1 MSNLNLLGLQDEC
14 KTAIVSPLLTWKQNY
29 KWYLRRPGSAIEHAV
44 RQHPRTAKYEGA
56 TWPQRLRAETSRS
69 SMPEGFSFALAHS
82 WPKPTEEAGRM
93 QLTARSIR
101 PVGRGRRHSLGTVPC
116 TERAAAAP
124 VGARGESGTFG
135 SPSSPPR
142 GTEPLSVLPPR
153 FEPKATSQL
162 PSLTWTPWTPSLT
175 WTEER
180 LLNLLVSPL
189 PQQTPSLRPRSSEQK
204 PTMAQALPADE
215 APCTSL
221 TNPTPQPLLAPPS
234 HLPQDAQRPK
244 HPEQLQL
251 EQPQHSKPPDRH
263 EQLQH
268 EQPRYSQQPQQPQQT
283 EQLQLQQQQQ
293 QQVKALVDA
302 ATEPLRAMSQGAS
315 AAADYRR
322 VHSRPIA
329 YQQSSHVD
337 SPTAG
342 PRIHAR
348 KPTGV
353 AATPSPT
360 AIQHWPDE
368 ARPTSSQERRPT
380 MERERVPLRPTITR
394 PPTIV
399 REEASMTAK
408 PEDVASEAQQA
419 IRRSDNAS
427 GPPMAPTLAS
437 ADATATSSR
446 AARGLRNPPASA
458 PRAPRSSS
466 ALMASHI
473 PTSALAPCCTAPA
486 GVPTAEYSCVGVEW
500 TSTPA

>member
-1 MSNLNLLGLQDEC
+1 M
-14 KTAIVSPLLTWKQNY
+14 AIVSPLLTWRQND
-29 KWYLRRPGSAIEHAV
+29 KWYLRRPGTAIEHA

-69 SMPEGFSFALAHS
+69 SMPEGFCFALAHS
-82 WPKPTEEAGRM
+82 WPMPTEEARRM
-93 QLTARSIR
+93 QLTGRSIR

-116 TERAAAAP
+116 AERAPPALI
-124 VGARGESGTFG
+124 GARGESGTFG
-135 SPSSPPR
+135 SPSSLPR
-142 GTEPLSVLPPR
+142 GTEPLSDLPPR

-189 PQQTPSLRPRSSEQK
+189 PQQTPSVRPRSSEQK
-204 PTMAQALPADE
+204 PTMVQTLPADE

-234 HLPQDAQRPK
+234 HLPQDAQ
-244 HPEQLQL
+244 HPEHP
-251 EQPQHSKPPDRH
+251 EQPQHSEPPDRH
-263 EQLQH
+263 QQLQH

-283 EQLQLQQQQQ
+283 EQLQLERPQQQPQETEQLQHEQQQ

-302 ATEPLRAMSQGAS
+302 ATEPLRAKSQGAS

-329 YQQSSHVD
+329 YEQSSHVD
-337 SPTAG
+337 NPTAG

-348 KPTGV
+348 KPTGI
-353 AATPSPT
+353 AATPSSSASSET
-360 AIQHWPDE
+360 ATQHWPDE
-368 ARPTSSQERRPT
+368 ARPTSSQERRPI
-380 MERERVPLRPTITR
+380 MERERRVQVPLRLTITR
-394 PPTIV
+394 PPTVV
-399 REEASMTAK
+399 REEASMSAK
-408 PEDVASEAQQA
+408 PEDAALEAQQA
-419 IRRSDNAS
+419 VRHSDNAS

-446 AARGLRNPPASA
+446 AGRGLRNTPASA
-458 PRAPRSSS
+458 PRAPRSSG

-473 PTSALAPCCTAPA
+473 PTSSLAHHDVAPA
-486 GVPTAEYSCVGVEW
+486 
-500 TSTPA
+500 